1 MRRSALIERRY
12 SSGGNQMSKL
22 GAVVEAVEKHGRF
35 VLEQVKRARS
45 DGRFAH
51 AVIERWNKIKAETP
65 IAKAPTGLPLPRLA
79 LPEIDEPGEIARY
92 LFSEGLPGEFPYLNG
107 AYREMYLEPL
117 REIETGSYGNKKS
130 SNGDSNGAIAERVS
144 RAKTP
149 EPPTRPPLQEE
160 PTRLFSGLMLAEDTN
175 KRFHF
180 LSAHQRSKRLSTA
193 FDGPT
198 LYGIDSDADGVFGK
212 IGEGGVA
219 VDTVEDMV
227 RLYGG
232 FELGAPN
239 FSASMTISG
248 PAPIIMA
255 MYIAAAKRRF
265 GPKVVPNLRG
275 TIQADIFKEVQAQ
288 NETIFPTEASLRFLC
303 DMIEWTTANMPRWYP
318 VSISGYH
325 IGEAGAT
332 PVQQAAYT
340 LSNGFAYAEMLT
352 ARGVSVDQ
360 FAPRLSFFLDCGLDV
375 EYIALARVSR
385 KIWAIGMRDVF
396 GANARG
402 QMFKLHTQTS
412 GRSLIAAEFKN
423 NLTRTAAELMLA
435 YMNGTN
441 SCHSNSADE
450 PFTTPSEEWIRLAAH
465 GQAILLEESG
475 IFKHTMNMLSG
486 SPGMKAVERAVE
498 KAILDEFREIESLG
512 GVLAAVENRYQR
524 SQIQNAAHR
533 YEQQI
538 YDGTRPIVGLN
549 RYRNGADEMPE
560 IELARTPRAKQKLQV
575 ERLKKFKKKNAKKSK
590 SALDKLATVVER
602 GENCFPALLEAVE
615 VCSLGQITGRMQ
627 EIVGRFRPMV

>member
-1 MRRSALIERRY
+1 
-12 SSGGNQMSKL
+12 MSKL
-22 GAVVEAVEKHGRF
+22 GQVVEAVEKYNQF
-35 VLEQVKRARS
+35 VLDQVKRARS
-45 DGRFAH
+45 DEKFGRELINH
-51 AVIERWNKIKAETP
+51 WNETKAKTP
-65 IAKAPTGLPLPRLA
+65 VTQTPTGLPLPRLA

-92 LFSEGLPGEFPYLNG
+92 LFGEGLPGEFPFLNG
-107 AYREMYLEPL
+107 AYREMYLEPV
-117 REIETGSYGNKKS
+117 REIESASYGKKTLA
-130 SNGDSNGAIAERVS
+130 NGAKQKADGNG
-144 RAKTP
+144 A
-149 EPPTRPPLQEE
+149 RPPEE

-175 KRFHF
+175 ERFHY
-180 LSAHQRSKRLSTA
+180 LTQHQRTHRLSTA

-219 VDTVEDMV
+219 IDTVEDMM
-227 RLYGG
+227 RLYDG
-232 FELGAPN
+232 FDLGSPN

-265 GPKVVPNLRG
+265 GSKVVPKLRG

-288 NETIFPTEASLRFLC
+288 NETIFPIEASLRFLT
-303 DMIEWTTANMPRWYP
+303 DMVEFTTREMPRWYP
-318 VSISGYH
+318 ISISGYH
-325 IGEAGAT
+325 IGEAGST

-340 LSNGFAYAEMLT
+340 LSNGFAYAEMFA
-352 ARGVSVDQ
+352 ARGIPVDQ
-360 FAPRLSFFLDCGLDV
+360 FGPRLSFFLDCGLDA

-385 KIWAIGMRDVF
+385 RIWAIGMRDAF
-396 GANARG
+396 NAGPRG
-402 QMFKLHTQTS
+402 QLFKLHTQTS

-435 YMNGTN
+435 YMNATN

-486 SPGMKAVERAVE
+486 SPGMKAVERSVE
-498 KAILDEFREIESLG
+498 AAILEEFREIERLG
-512 GVLAAVENRYQR
+512 GVLAAVEDRYQR

-538 YDGTRPIVGLN
+538 YDGTRPIIALN
-549 RYRNGADEMPE
+549 KYRNGSDEDMPE
-560 IELARTPRAKQKLQV
+560 VKLARTPRKKQQLQV
-575 ERLKKFKKKNAKKSK
+575 DRLVKFKKKNAEKAKRV
-590 SALDKLATVVER
+590 LDKLEAVAES
-602 GENCFPALLEAVE
+602 GKNCFPALLDAVE
-615 VCSLGQITGRMQ
+615 VCSLGQITGRLQ
-627 EIVGRFRPMV
+627 EVVGRFRPMV

>member
-1 MRRSALIERRY
+1 MAGRPGAPDERIE
-12 SSGGNQMSKL
+12 MSKL
-22 GAVVEAVEKHGRF
+22 GQVIESVEKYNKF
-35 VLEQVKRARS
+35 VLDQVKRARS
-45 DGRFAH
+45 DEKFGGDLLG
-51 AVIERWNKIKAETP
+51 RWNDIKAKIPATRT
-65 IAKAPTGLPLPRLA
+65 PTGLPLPRLA

-92 LFSEGLPGEFPYLNG
+92 LFGEGLPGEFPFLNG
-107 AYREMYLEPL
+107 AYHEMYLEPI
-117 REIETGSYGNKKS
+117 REIESFEKE
-130 SNGDSNGAIAERVS
+130 NGRARTPGAPS
-144 RAKTP
+144 RKIPQA
-149 EPPTRPPLQEE
+149 EE

-175 KRFHF
+175 ERFHY
-180 LSAHQRSKRLSTA
+180 LTAHQRTHRLSTA

-219 VDTVEDMV
+219 IDTVEDMV
-227 RLYGG
+227 RLYDG
-232 FELGAPN
+232 FDLGSPN

-265 GPKVVPNLRG
+265 GSKVVPKLRG

-288 NETIFPTEASLRFLC
+288 NETIFPIEASLRFLT
-303 DMIEWTTANMPRWYP
+303 DMVEFTTHEMPRWYP
-318 VSISGYH
+318 ISISGYH
-325 IGEAGAT
+325 IGEAGST

-340 LSNGFAYAEMLT
+340 LSNGFAYVEMFA
-352 ARGVSVDQ
+352 ARGISVDQ
-360 FAPRLSFFLDCGLDV
+360 FGPRLSFFLDCGLDV

-385 KIWAIGMRDVF
+385 RIWAIGMRDVF
-396 GANARG
+396 GAGPRG
-402 QMFKLHTQTS
+402 QLYKLHTQTS

-435 YMNGTN
+435 YMNATN

-498 KAILDEFREIESLG
+498 AAILDEFREIERLG
-512 GVLAAVENRYQR
+512 GVLAAVEERYQR

-538 YDGTRPIVGLN
+538 YDGTRPIIGLN
-549 RYRNGADEMPE
+549 KYRNGSDDIPE
-560 IELARTPRAKQKLQV
+560 VKLVRTPRKKQQLQV
-575 ERLKKFKKKNAKKSK
+575 DRLTKFKKKNAEKAKA
-590 SALDKLATVVER
+590 ALDKLAKVVDG
-602 GENCFPALLEAVE
+602 GENCFPALLESVE
-615 VCSLGQITGRMQ
+615 VCSLGQITGRLQ
-627 EIVGRFRPMV
+627 EVVGRFRPMV